1 MKAVVMRRNAKEFSD
16 EDFDL
21 LLENTSKDFIED
33 ADFINLDDLY
43 EENMYLGRFISK
55 VENTIVEIS
64 GKYDILYIID
74 NQSLRYII
82 SDIYDENVR
91 RDNTYF
97 KNISICYQLELLSG
111 IINNF
116 NGNVIIHKLK
126 RDPNGRVIHD

>member
-1 MKAVVMRRNAKEFSD
+1 MRRNAKEFSD